1 MDTFSGV
8 VSVTVLS
15 LKWYQDSGRG
25 ERERDRER
33 ERGRER
39 DLIEQ
44 ISDSHKHIKYY
55 GNPVN
60 RCPSKR

>member
-25 ERERDRER
+25 ERERER
-33 ERGRER
+33 EGKRKGER
-39 DLIEQ
+39 FDRANIRLTQ
-44 ISDSHKHIKYY
+44 AY
-55 GNPVN
+55 
-60 RCPSKR
+60 